1 MSIVRVEKR
10 DHPYVQI
17 DKRCL
22 EDTRLSWKSKGILA
36 YLLSRPDDWT
46 VMFEQLKKVSTDGK
60 SAIRSAF
67 KELVEFGYC
76 ERQILQKIDDEGKS
90 VLMGSEYVIYEV
102 PQRRD
107 PESLEIEKPRQP
119 ENRNLKESNTT
130 NNELLTN
137 NEYLSSNK
145 HKTKE
150 VVDFDTLEEVI
161 SIWNSL
167 HGTSIRPTANKL
179 RQLRSR
185 MKTFT
190 LEEIEEAVRNR
201 SRSEWIR
208 GEGASHASNWDSLF
222 RNDDQIDKYLN
233 MKTKKEPEKAKPNY
247 GYNMPREYWT

>member
-76 ERQILQKIDDEGKS
+76 DRQTLQKIDEDGKS
-90 VLMGSEYVIYEV
+90 ILMGSEYVIYEV
-102 PQRRD
+102 PKKRD
-107 PESLEIEKPRQP
+107 PETFEVEKPRGP
-119 ENRNLKESNTT
+119 ENRTLKGSNTT
-130 NNELLTN
+130 NNETN
-137 NEYLSSNK
+137 TNKEFLSSNK
-145 HKTKE
+145 HTTKE
-150 VVDFDTLEEVI
+150 LVDFEVLEDVI
-161 SIWNSL
+161 TIWNAL
-167 HGTSIRPTANKL
+167 HKTNIRPTQNKL

-201 SRSEWIR
+201 AKSEWIR

-222 RNDDQIDKYLN
+222 RNDDQVDKYLN
-233 MKTKKEPEKAKPNY
+233 MKPKKQEQARPTY
-247 GYNMPREYWT
+247 GVNMPREYWT